1 MEESMFHMAPGNS
14 TKAIYNSTSQMDATL
29 LINIPI
35 IALMLVQP
43 ISLEPTTTSKV

>member
-14 TKAIYNSTSQMDATL
+14 IKAIYNSTSQMDATL